1 MQTISDLLH
10 SLIESSK
17 ERIKTPITGAFI
29 CSFFIY
35 NWRPIFILLFSNTN
49 IEYKIAMIDY
59 EYCKLGAILWPL
71 GLAFFYTL
79 MVPSIM
85 LVVDE
90 LLIPINKRRISS
102 KYNRKFFEAERETE
116 LKNILSGN
124 RDHQELLDRIKFLEE
139 SNIQRANADKNTI
152 ESLNLKLND
161 SNELVQDL
169 QNTLNNF
176 NLTHNDDDN
185 SSILAEFYNNLS
197 EKHRISIFNFA
208 NNPETQFADLP
219 LSLQNLLTTKH
230 YFKKNNKGNWTLT
243 PLGMDLMHSLKIH
256 RDQQL

>member
-35 NWRPIFILLFSNTN
+35 NWRPIFLLLFSDTN

-59 EYCKLGAILWPL
+59 EYCTLGTILWPL
-71 GLAFFYTL
+71 GLAFFYTI

-116 LKNILSGN
+116 LKNIISGN
-124 RDHQELLDRIKFLEE
+124 RDHQELIDRIKFLEE

-176 NLTHNDDDN
+176 NLTHDGNDN
-185 SSILAEFYNNLS
+185 SSNLAEFYNNLS
-197 EKHRISIFNFA
+197 EKNKISIFNFA
-208 NNPETQFADLP
+208 NNPETQFSDLP
-219 LSLQNLLTTKH
+219 LTLQNLLTAKD
-230 YFKKNNKGNWTLT
+230 YFKKNNTGNWALT
-243 PLGMDLMHSLKIH
+243 PLGMDLVDSLKIH
-256 RDQQL
+256 RRQP

>member
-59 EYCKLGAILWPL
+59 EYCTLGAILWPL

-139 SNIQRANADKNTI
+139 SNIQRADADKNTI
-152 ESLNLKLND
+152 ESLNLKLNE
-161 SNELVQDL
+161 SNRLVQDF
-169 QNTLNNF
+169 QNTLSTF
-176 NLTHNDDDN
+176 NLTHNGKDN
-185 SSILAEFYNNLS
+185 SPILEEFYNNLS
-197 EKHRISIFNFA
+197 EKHKISLFNFA
-208 NNPETQFADLP
+208 NNPQTQFQELP
-219 LSLQNLLTTKH
+219 ITLQEHLTGKH
-230 YFKKNNKGNWTLT
+230 YFKKNNNGDWVLT
-243 PLGMDLMHSLKIH
+243 PLGMDLVKSLKINI
-256 RDQQL
+256 RQS